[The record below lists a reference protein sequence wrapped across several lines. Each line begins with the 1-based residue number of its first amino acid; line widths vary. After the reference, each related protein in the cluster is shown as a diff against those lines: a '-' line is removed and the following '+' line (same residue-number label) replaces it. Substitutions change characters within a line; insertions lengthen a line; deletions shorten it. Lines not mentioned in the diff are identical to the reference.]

1 MPIEA
6 TFPPALIMLA
16 GAILL
21 PLLPRNCRSFFSLFI
36 PLLALGLVWLA
47 PSGTHLTLKLMDYH
61 LVVYKVDKLSRVFG
75 MIFAL
80 ITFIGC
86 LFAFHVKEAAKQTAA
101 LLYSAGALGVTFA
114 GDFITLFVF
123 WELMSLP
130 STYLIWAQR
139 HSGI

>member
-16 GAILL
+16 GALLL
-21 PLLPRNCRSFFSLFI
+21 PLLPRNVRSFFSLLI

-47 PSGTHLTLKLMDYH
+47 PTGVHLRLEWMGYQ
-61 LVVYKVDKLSRVFG
+61 LVVYKVDQLSRVFG

-80 ITFIGC
+80 ITFLGC
-86 LFAFHVKEAAKQTAA
+86 LFAFHVKEAAKQTSA

-114 GDFITLFVF
+114 GDF
-123 WELMSLP
+123 
-130 STYLIWAQR
+130 
-139 HSGI
+139 